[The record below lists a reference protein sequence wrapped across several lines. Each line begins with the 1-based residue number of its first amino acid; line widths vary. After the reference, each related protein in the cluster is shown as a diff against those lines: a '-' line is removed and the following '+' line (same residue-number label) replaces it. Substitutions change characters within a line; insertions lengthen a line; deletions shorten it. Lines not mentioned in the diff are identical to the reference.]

1 MSGRP
6 RDAAVVVVLGLL
18 LGLGAARDDFAAR
31 AVRELAALQAGTTAA
46 TWLAAHVRD
55 HLTPFNRTSIRED
68 HEGWCVRASVEDS
81 LTGGLRVVRYAYF
94 YPPEAPPTLA
104 LPSADGDL
112 IRKQCVL
119 GMVWIEA
126 AVSDSA
132 SGIALAADV
141 RAALTRAYGPV
152 TPALDAKVGR
162 VRTDSLR
169 RRLARLPGAD
179 ALALGLHFF
188 GAAGWRTPG
197 RWQVDSTVLAS
208 AFDGGLGGH
217 SKQRVLAFAFLPAAR
232 LGSFKDYID
241 QTALQERQ
249 HAALAGAAARLS
261 GLDQRLAERLLSA
274 LAGGER
280 AYQRGPRPSP
290 ASRADLLAALNAW
303 IAGARP
309 LDPHRRAAAL
319 LAADQVV
326 GSAGA
331 GYLLADVDSATRRS
345 MEGLGAKFVYSE
357 LDGGY
362 AYAHSWLD
370 EALRLDPGGPVAR
383 LATLALLRMGFN
395 ESGMCG
401 GGAEPFRRVSAE
413 GERLLAGEPDST
425 AAEVH
430 FLVARGY
437 ADVVALA
444 SGAGGEYADSAT
456 YAADAPEARRRAIA
470 HYRAG
475 LTLDRRSA
483 DARSAWLE
491 ACQLLAGLPPN
502 KTHFFCVYD

>member
-1 MSGRP
+1 MSWRP
-6 RDAAVVVVLGLL
+6 WDAAAAVVLGVLVCSSGE
-18 LGLGAARDDFAAR
+18 RDEFAAR

-46 TWLAAHVRD
+46 TWVAAHVGD
-55 HLTPFNRTSIRED
+55 HLTPFNRASIRED

-81 LTGGLRVVRYAYF
+81 LTGGLRVARYAYF

-104 LPSADGDL
+104 LPAADSDL

-126 AVSDSA
+126 AVPDSA
-132 SGIALAADV
+132 SGSALAAGV
-141 RAALTRAYGPV
+141 RAALTRAHGPV
-152 TPALDAKVGR
+152 TPARDAGVGR
-162 VRTDSLR
+162 VGTDSLR

-197 RWQVDSTVLAS
+197 RWQVDSTVLAT

-217 SKQRVLAFAFLPAAR
+217 SEQRVLAFAFIPVAR
-232 LGSFKDYID
+232 LGSFEDYID

-249 HAALAGAAARLS
+249 HAALAGGAALLS
-261 GLDQRLAERLLSA
+261 GLDQRLAGRLLSA
-274 LAGGER
+274 LAVGER
-280 AYQRGPRPSP
+280 ASQRGPRPPP

-309 LDPHRRAAAL
+309 LDPRHRAAAL

-326 GSAGA
+326 GSAGPS
-331 GYLLADVDSATRRS
+331 YLLADVDSATRRS
-345 MEGLGAKFVYSE
+345 LEGLGAKFVYSE
-357 LDGGY
+357 LGGGY
-362 AYAHSWLD
+362 TYAHSWLD

-395 ESGMCG
+395 ETGMCG
-401 GGAEPFRRVSAE
+401 GTEPFRRVSAE

-425 AAEVH
+425 AAELH

-437 ADVVALA
+437 ADEVALA

-456 YAADAPEARRRAIA
+456 YTADAPEARRRAIS

-483 DARSAWLE
+483 DARAAWLE
-491 ACQLLAGLPPN
+491 AWRLLAGLPPN
-502 KTHFFCVYD
+502 GTHFFCVYD